1 MKKSILFIVVC
12 LFGLNVFSQEK
23 FTTDDLI
30 GYWEPSEHSN
40 QLVIW
45 KDTKNNLQVVEFSTI
60 SGTALR
66 LLSMKIKNDSLV
78 VKTIFD
84 EKNWATECTFTFI
97 DKNTLQCSVKGPI
110 NGIIIYTKVK

>member
-1 MKKSILFIVVC
+1 MKKSILVIVVC

-23 FTTDDLI
+23 FTSDDLI
-30 GYWEPSEHSN
+30 GYWEPNEHAT

-45 KDTKNNLQVVEFSTI
+45 KDIKNNLQIVEFSTI

-84 EKNWATECTFTFI
+84 EKNWTTECTFTFI
-97 DKNTLQCSVKGPI
+97 DKNTLQCLIKGPI
-110 NGIIIYTKVK
+110 NGTTIYTKVK